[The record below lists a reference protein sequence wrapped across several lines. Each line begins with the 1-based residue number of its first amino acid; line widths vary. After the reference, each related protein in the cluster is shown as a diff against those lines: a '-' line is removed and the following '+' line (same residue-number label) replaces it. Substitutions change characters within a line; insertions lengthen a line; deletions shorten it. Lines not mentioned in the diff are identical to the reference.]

1 MTKYL
6 SSFVVCLLSF
16 MISASLQAGTVELG
30 AEDGAGPWG
39 DKDGHGAGNEIVLA
53 AYKAAGMDIKLN
65 ILSYAKAKA
74 LTLEG
79 KIAGCFSMAWEP
91 ELEGKIVFAKE
102 PLYTPSAVF
111 FKNTK
116 HSLKAKNI
124 DQIEEKSVVGTVID
138 YEYPEA
144 VVALKKRGV
153 KFEEGYSEE
162 ANLKKLVQNRYPTTV
177 AMIDELKSSDFLI
190 QKAGV
195 KGLVEVAFIA
205 SKQGSFVGFS
215 LNHPDGK
222 LAKAKF
228 DEGYALIKKN
238 GTLEKILKKW
248 RAKQK

>member
-1 MTKYL
+1 MLKFAQL
-6 SSFVVCLLSF
+6 IFLFLFSSVA
-16 MISASLQAGTVELG
+16 IATTIELG
-30 AEDGAGPWG
+30 AEDAAGPWG
-39 DKDGHGAGNEIVLA
+39 DKDGNGAGNEIVKA
-53 AYKAAGMDIKLN
+53 SYKAAGIDVKLN

-74 LTLEG
+74 MTLEG
-79 KIAGCFSMAWEP
+79 KLAGCFSMAWESG
-91 ELEGKIVFAKE
+91 LEGKVIFAKE

-111 FKNTK
+111 FKNIK
-116 HSLKAKNI
+116 HPLKAKNLE
-124 DQIEEKSVVGTVID
+124 QISENYVIGTVID

-153 KFEEGYSEE
+153 KFEDGYSEE
-162 ANLKKLVQNRYPTTV
+162 ANLKKLSQNRYPTTV
-177 AMIDELKSSDFLI
+177 AMIDELKSADLLI

-195 KGLVEVAFIA
+195 KGSVDVAFVA

-238 GTLEKILKKW
+238 GILEKILQKW